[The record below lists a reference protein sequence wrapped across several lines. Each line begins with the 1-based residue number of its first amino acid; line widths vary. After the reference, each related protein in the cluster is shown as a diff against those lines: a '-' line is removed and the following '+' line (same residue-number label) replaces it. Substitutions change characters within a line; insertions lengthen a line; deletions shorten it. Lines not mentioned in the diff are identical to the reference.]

1 MSNRLTGFT
10 VGLAA
15 GITAAV
21 ATAFAV
27 GAYVFSNHH
36 FQTLLDSAEEGALT
50 QGEMVREALDYQML
64 KKDRALLSQMIEN
77 FGRQASIENVL
88 LLDRT
93 GRIRYASNPDVMG
106 QEFLIESSTCQAC
119 HVYPK
124 GERESSRVIKAQGGS
139 LLRTVIPIR
148 NREEC
153 HQCHDAANGTNGVL
167 IVDRDVSEMRR
178 SMNRDLRWMLAVAGT
193 LTFLLVLAV
202 AGILHLVVL
211 RRLQRF
217 QTTARLIAGGD
228 LGRRVPVPGSDTISW
243 LAREFNTMA
252 DSMTGLVT
260 EVRQQRERLETVIN
274 SIGDGIVVL
283 DPRRRI
289 IAANTAFLERSGNA
303 REEVL
308 GCACSEVTQG
318 ACDPSDCPTLKC
330 LHTGDHQ
337 LRISERPKSDGS
349 LAWEE
354 VRASPILGSDGRIT
368 QVVEVWRDI
377 SERRAAEARLAESH
391 RLASLGLLAS
401 GFSHELNTP
410 LATVL
415 TSVEGILRESREAG
429 SASLDQG
436 RIVKCAEIARDQIM
450 RCRGITQHFL
460 RLSKGQS
467 SPGEI
472 VDVEA
477 VLSAVVQLVEP
488 TAWEQSVQIL
498 LAPPDPDLRVRADEA
513 ELQHALVNLLLNAV
527 QACEPGGTVSLGAEA
542 GSTVSIQV
550 RDDGCG
556 CGKEN
561 QKRIFEPFFSLR
573 KGGTGLGLFLSLNF
587 VRKWGGD
594 ILVESELN
602 RGSTFQIV
610 LPLLPTGVIKGAS
623 T

>member
-1 MSNRLTGFT
+1 LKYRLTGIT

-15 GITAAV
+15 GITTAA

-27 GAYVFSNHH
+27 GAFVFSNHH
-36 FQTLLDSAEEGALT
+36 FQTLLDSAEETALA
-50 QGEMVREALDYQML
+50 QGEMIREALDHQML
-64 KKDRALLSQMIEN
+64 RNDRTLLSQMIEN
-77 FGRQASIENVL
+77 FGRQASMKSVL
-88 LLDRT
+88 LLNRT
-93 GRIRYASNPDVMG
+93 GQIRYASHPELRG
-106 QEFLIESSTCQAC
+106 TELSIESPTCQAC
-119 HVYPK
+119 HVYPP
-124 GERESSRVIKAQGGS
+124 GERASSRVIEAQDGTV
-139 LLRTVIPIR
+139 LRTVVPIR

-153 HQCHDAANGTNGVL
+153 HQCHDASDGTNGIL
-167 IVDRDVSEMRR
+167 IVDRDVGELRR
-178 SMNRDLRWMLAVAGT
+178 SMNRDLRWMLAVAGI

-202 AGILHLVVL
+202 AGILHVVVL
-211 RRLQRF
+211 RRLKRF
-217 QTTARLIAGGD
+217 QTTARLIAEGD
-228 LGRRVPVPGSDTISW
+228 LKRRVPVLGSDTISW

-260 EVRQQRERLETVIN
+260 EVGQQRERLETVIN

-318 ACDPSDCPTLKC
+318 ACDPSNCPTLEC
-330 LHTGDHQ
+330 LNTGHPQ
-337 LRISERPKSDGS
+337 LRISERPKRDGS

-354 VRASPILGSDGRIT
+354 VQASPILGSDGQIS

-429 SASLDQG
+429 GPSLDRG
-436 RIVKCAEIARDQIM
+436 RIMKNAEIARDQIM

-460 RLSKGQS
+460 RLSRGQS

-477 VLSAVVQLVEP
+477 VLAAVVRLVEP
-488 TAWEQSVQIL
+488 TAREESVQL
-498 LAPPDPDLRVRADEA
+498 LLVPLDSDVRVRADEA
-513 ELQHALVNLLLNAV
+513 DLQHALVNLLLNGV
-527 QACEPGGTVSLGAEA
+527 QACEPGGTVSLGVEA
-542 GSTVSIQV
+542 GSSVCIQV
-550 RDDGCG
+550 TDDGCG

-561 QKRIFEPFFSLR
+561 LKRIFEPFFSLR

-594 ILVESELN
+594 ILVKSEVN
-602 RGSTFQIV
+602 QGSTFQIV
-610 LPLLPTGVIKGAS
+610 LPLLPTGVNNGGK